1 MVGILLY
8 RGGKADI
15 YGRYDYS
22 IEDVKQVSM

>member
-8 RGGKADI
+8 RGGKAGR

-22 IEDVKQVSM
+22 IEDVKQVIM